1 MFDKI
6 PVEGNPGLYRDKFSR
21 AIVNCS
27 DMDFTRYLQ
36 LKEQKIVEVN
46 EMKKMKNQV
55 SEIGD
60 IKEEIT
66 ELKEMMKEANKCDGD
81 GIVTR
86 DDFMNILTNQD
97 S

>member
-6 PVEGNPGLYRDKFSR
+6 PVEGNPGLYRDKFSG

-27 DMDFTRYLQ
+27 DLDFSRYLQ
-36 LKEQKIVEVN
+36 LKEQKIIEVN

-55 SEIGD
+55 SEIGN

-66 ELKEMMKEANKCDGD
+66 ELKDMMKL
-81 GIVTR
+81 
-86 DDFMNILTNQD
+86 ILSKLD
-97 S
+97 SNS